1 VELEKQKMKM
11 QKEDSKRCLLE
22 ILQAVQQQIKDL
34 NSIPAPKSQPQLI

>member
-1 VELEKQKMKM
+1 MKM

-34 NSIPAPKSQPQLI
+34 NQTPTSKSQPQLI